1 MRYAKPV
8 VEKTSLRRD
17 ESAASSSKLGDEE
30 DRAESD
36 TVGNDENDVD
46 IFTILKVWKCMKSEF
61 SQIE

>member
-8 VEKTSLRRD
+8 VEKTSSRCD

-36 TVGNDENDVD
+36 TIGNDENDVD
-46 IFTILKVWKCMKSEF
+46 ILTIHKV
-61 SQIE
+61 